1 MNKTDLKIYPM
12 GGVAEIGSNITI
24 FEFENEILAIDYGIL
39 FPYEDF
45 FDINYL
51 IVDTQSLKKSEKPIT
66 LFITHGHEDH
76 IGAVVHFLQEFPR
89 TKLYA
94 PRLATELIK
103 AKIFKAGFS
112 FEIETYTED
121 LEVSFDE
128 YTLRPVHVTHSIPDT
143 FGVILHK
150 QNELAFLF
158 ISDFKYDL
166 NPCFEKPFNTDKIK
180 QYFTKAKRS
189 IAFLDST
196 NILNPDKTLSENDI
210 LEDLEKI
217 IARKQRTF
225 ITLFASNI
233 YRVHNL
239 LLLAKKHQRKVCFIG
254 RSLHFYLE
262 SAHNVGILNKE
273 DFPIIEL
280 DAIENYTDPNLMFIV
295 TGSQGE
301 HLGATKRI
309 SNGDQKHITL
319 SEKDIFVFSSK
330 AIPGNE
336 KKIYRLIN
344 KLSDSNVEVITSRD
358 MQVHASG
365 HPGQKDLAELLKEI
379 QPTDLI
385 PIHGETYF
393 LRKHIDFAAKNFP
406 QIKTHFIT
414 NFDLIMFKNG
424 EMKIIDNAPTD
435 PIIIHGNNIPIERE
449 KISERRKLACN
460 GLIVVTINHKSK
472 NINITTNGLPNEFA
486 RSLPDLRELA
496 HYTVFQEFKN
506 RDYDYVTEK
515 VRIKTRNF
523 ANGKLGY
530 KPITIVSMV

>member
-24 FEFENEILAIDYGIL
+24 FEFENAILAIDYGIL

-121 LEVSFDE
+121 LEISFDE

-150 QNELAFLF
+150 QEELAFLF

-166 NPCFEKPFNTDKIK
+166 NPCFEKPFNTEKIK

-486 RSLPDLRELA
+486 GALPDLRELT

-515 VRIKTRNF
+515 VRIKARNF

>member
-1 MNKTDLKIYPM
+1 M

-121 LEVSFDE
+121 LEITFDE
-128 YTLRPVHVTHSIPDT
+128 YVLRPVHVTHSIPDT

-150 QNELAFLF
+150 QEELAFLF

-166 NPCFEKPFNTDKIK
+166 NPCFEKPFNTEKIK

-217 IARKQRTF
+217 ITRKQRTF

-309 SNGDQKHITL
+309 SSGDQKHITL

-406 QIKTHFIT
+406 LIKTHFIT

-460 GLIVVTINHKSK
+460 GLIVVTVNHKSK

-486 RSLPDLRELA
+486 RALPDLRELT